1 MYSLLNKRIESTQ
14 NSLVKHWKKLVTT
27 KKERDQTKEFLVEG
41 FHLVEEAIKQPG
53 LVIQLLIRED
63 IDIPSHWNAPII
75 DLTKAVAK
83 EISETE
89 QTQGVFAYCRQPQY
103 DKADQQQW
111 QRLLLIDAVQD
122 PGNIGTMIRTADA
135 AGLDAVILGK
145 GCADPFN
152 PKTVRSA
159 QGSHFHIPVVREE
172 LAPWLEQLKAKGIP
186 VIGTGL
192 QEAVALEELK
202 PQPTFAL
209 VVGNEGS
216 GVDSALLSEAD
227 QVVKIPLYGQAE
239 SLNVAV
245 ATGILLYAIRE
256 PQ

>member
-1 MYSLLNKRIESTQ
+1 MYCLLNKRIESTQ

-27 KKERDQTKEFLVEG
+27 RKERDQTKEFLVEG
-41 FHLVEEAIKQPG
+41 FHLVEEALKQPD
-53 LVIQLLIRED
+53 LVIQLLVRED
-63 IDIPSHWNAPII
+63 IAIPSHWNAPII
-75 DLTKAVAK
+75 DLTATVAK

-89 QTQGVFAYCRQPQY
+89 QTQGVFAYCRQPKY
-103 DKADQQQW
+103 DETDQRQW
-111 QRLLLIDAVQD
+111 KRLLLIDAVQD

-172 LAPWLEQLKAKGIP
+172 LTTWLERLKSENIP

-192 QEAVALEELK
+192 QEAVTLSEMK
-202 PQPTFAL
+202 PQPAFAL
-209 VVGNEGS
+209 LVGNEGS
-216 GVDSALLSEAD
+216 GVDPELLSQAD
-227 QVVKIPLYGQAE
+227 HVVKIPLYGQAE

-245 ATGILLYAIRE
+245 ATGILLYTLRE
-256 PQ
+256 L